1 MKIKMYLQNFI
12 KAVATFALALLV
24 GFPWQTVAPARV
36 SAYTEG
42 ENLYDSTPVLEDLGE
57 DYILKFPEVPGEEPK
72 LNSFVEYSYSD
83 NAFTRNASY
92 GLYLYVYNPSRT
104 KYSTKTGASVVNMA
118 TAYNSEGNP
127 SEYNNLPLKV
137 CGYTTGKYDK
147 LFYKFRIMNVEK
159 VLNNAVAQEAKNG
172 KRRYDVASV
181 QLKDIDGGVSDYKVA
196 KIFYYSGYGKGCGKG
211 AEIESTLMHTYEEG
225 ETISLD
231 VHPTTY
237 RPAGNN
243 GKNEYTQDSLHS
255 VWFSVPNRFIEKY
268 GELYAVHA
276 TWLDAT
282 LKPALVTGNKNA
294 YNAIKNYLGK
304 DIGEHCDELDY
315 AYLGACTWGG
325 APGMGG
331 ATYYDYG
338 FGYNAFSSASA
349 ITVTQNQYGEN
360 INPLYLMFDAGEGT
374 NSADNYVVSPAQIE
388 EEAVKSSIAYG
399 GSLIAGKYSSAIFS
413 SVADKMTE
421 VNYSSDYE
429 FSLTQNVYLDQNFWD
444 KLFNREVEINSQ
456 RFEHIKAVQKITDN
470 DLVGSPTDVCNALYI
485 STSDYNAL
493 MSDYLQS
500 EKEDSTIY
508 LFRYQVTDYM
518 AQEAT
523 LFEYTSD
530 WFLEDWLNVKGWA
543 EIDTNARFFQETIN
557 LEFEIIDVTFKK
569 EEVLTVVPV
578 VMSPIDI
585 FTESTGALDTTDD
598 TKLGLNWEFE
608 DIIQTILG
616 IIVLLFVVWAV
627 CKVLGWVINALRGGG
642 G

>member
-1 MKIKMYLQNFI
+1 MKVKTYLQNFI
-12 KAVATFALALLV
+12 KVVATFALALLV
-24 GFPWQTVAPARV
+24 GFPWQTVTPTRV

-42 ENLYDSTPVLEDLGE
+42 ANLYDSTPVLEDLGE
-57 DYILKFPEVPGEEPK
+57 DYILKFPEVPGAEPK

-118 TAYNSEGNP
+118 TAYNAKGNP

-159 VLNNAVAQEAKNG
+159 VLNNAVAQEGKNG
-172 KRRYDVASV
+172 KRRYDIASV
-181 QLKDIDGGVSDYKVA
+181 QLKDADGGVEDYKVA

-211 AEIESTLMHTYEEG
+211 AEIESTLTHTYEEG

-255 VWFSVPNRFIEKY
+255 VWFSVPNRLIEKY
-268 GELYAVHA
+268 GEMYAVHA

-294 YNAIKNYLGK
+294 YNAILQYLGK
-304 DIGEHCDELDY
+304 DIGEHCEDLNY
-315 AYLGACTWGG
+315 AYLGAMRWNTIIQSTVLCE
-325 APGMGG
+325 MS
-331 ATYYDYG
+331 
-338 FGYNAFSSASA
+338 YNADLNSTFTPIIDFGTGYCISSNK
-349 ITVTQNQYGEN
+349 V
-360 INPLYLMFDAGEGT
+360 NPLYLMFDAGSGT
-374 NSADNYVVSPAQIE
+374 NSADNYVVSPTRIE
-388 EEAVKSSIAYG
+388 EEALKSAMAYG

-413 SVADKMTE
+413 SVAEKYTDVNITADEKRYLTEIKVDKNWWEKTYGGAGDIVSE
-421 VNYSSDYE
+421 KFDSID
-429 FSLTQNVYLDQNFWD
+429 
-444 KLFNREVEINSQ
+444 
-456 RFEHIKAVQKITDN
+456 AVKKITN
-470 DLVGSPTDVCNALYI
+470 KDLVGSPKDVCNSLYI
-485 STSDYNAL
+485 STSDYNDL
-493 MSDYLQS
+493 MADYSVS
-500 EKEDSTIY
+500 EKNDESIY
-508 LFRYQVTDYM
+508 LLRYQVSDYIV
-518 AQEAT
+518 QEAT
-523 LFEYTSD
+523 LFEETKT
-530 WFLEDWLNVKGWA
+530 LGMEDWQ
-543 EIDTNARFFQETIN
+543 EIDTNAYFFQETVN

-585 FTESTGALDTTDD
+585 FLEGTGALDTTDD
-598 TKLGLNWEFE
+598 TKLGNKWSFTEVFE
-608 DIIQTILG
+608 MILG